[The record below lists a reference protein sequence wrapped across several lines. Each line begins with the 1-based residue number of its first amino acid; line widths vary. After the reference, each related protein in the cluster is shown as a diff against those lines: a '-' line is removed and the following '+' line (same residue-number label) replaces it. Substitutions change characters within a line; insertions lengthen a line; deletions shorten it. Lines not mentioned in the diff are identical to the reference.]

1 MARMC
6 LLALQLGWAS
16 SCATGFSQVF
26 ITSEEVKR
34 IDCIVVVRSLRALM
48 VDPIGEALEPQ
59 PHSILRASIQTIR
72 TVIHNSVQV
81 TLPQRYPQA
90 CDKYVAESN

>member
-6 LLALQLGWAS
+6 LLAFQLDQAS

-34 IDCIVVVRSLRALM
+34 IDFIVVVTVRSLRALM
-48 VDPIGEALEPQ
+48 VDPIGEDIKCP
-59 PHSILRASIQTIR
+59 
-72 TVIHNSVQV
+72 
-81 TLPQRYPQA
+81 
-90 CDKYVAESN
+90 